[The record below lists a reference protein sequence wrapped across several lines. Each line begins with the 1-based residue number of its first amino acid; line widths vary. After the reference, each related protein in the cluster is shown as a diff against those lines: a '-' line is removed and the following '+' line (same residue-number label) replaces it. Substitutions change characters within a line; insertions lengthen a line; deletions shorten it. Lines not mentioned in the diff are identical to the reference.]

1 MPRIDELPF
10 LDVIT
15 LGGNGIAIDSL
26 TNAISALHP
35 GSKVVRFTEIKKI
48 RQQLDAKNYSFL
60 VIDLLAAGPGIRQFI
75 AFCKKKYRQLVII
88 IMGNADDI
96 PLLKDFFKIGINAY
110 ISPDVTSYE
119 FGVTLLKTF
128 SGENYVG
135 TTISGKLASTYL
147 ITPDHN

>member
-10 LDVIT
+10 LNAIA
-15 LGGNGIAIDSL
+15 LGGNSLAIESL
-26 TNAISALHP
+26 TKAITAIHT
-35 GSKVVRFTEIKKI
+35 GSKVVRFTEIEKI
-48 RQQLDAKNYSFL
+48 KYQLKTRNYRFL
-60 VIDLLAAGPGIRQFI
+60 IVDMLVSGPDIRQFI
-75 AFCKKKYRQLVII
+75 AFCKKQYRELVII

-128 SGENYVG
+128 YGENYVG
-135 TTISGKLASTYL
+135 TTISGKLVSTYL
-147 ITPDHN
+147 IPHNHN